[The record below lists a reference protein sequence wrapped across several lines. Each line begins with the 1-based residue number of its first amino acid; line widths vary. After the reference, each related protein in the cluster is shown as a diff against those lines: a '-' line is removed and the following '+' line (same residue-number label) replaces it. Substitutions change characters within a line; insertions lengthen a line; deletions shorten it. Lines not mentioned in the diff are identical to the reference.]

1 MLDVFRKSH
10 SKEYPKVTLKAEII
24 GNRSLERHKI
34 KWEVVGKEATRLLH
48 LSHLENDNAEWNILE
63 TEFMGGQGLTAG
75 CSAAGGME

>member
-34 KWEVVGKEATRLLH
+34 KWEEVGKEAARLLH
-48 LSHLENDNAEWNILE
+48 FSQLENDSAEWNILKA
-63 TEFMGGQGLTAG
+63 EFMGGQGLTAG